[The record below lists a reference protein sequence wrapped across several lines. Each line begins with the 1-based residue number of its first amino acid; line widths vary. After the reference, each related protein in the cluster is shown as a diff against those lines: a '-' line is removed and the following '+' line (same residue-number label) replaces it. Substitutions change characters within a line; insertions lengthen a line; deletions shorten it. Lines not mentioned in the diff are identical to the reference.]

1 MNNKKITILFDLD
14 GTLIDSTEAILESF
28 YYAFNKQDHNFNG
41 DDEEI
46 KSHIGYPLDIMFGNL
61 GIEEEKV
68 VDFVN
73 SYKENYQKISEEK
86 TILLDFAKEAV
97 VEASKFAKLAVV
109 TTKTTKY
116 SIPLLKNLGIF
127 EYFEVIIGRQEVQN
141 PKPDSEPIE
150 VALKKMKIVPSR
162 DVFMIGDTKLD
173 LIAANRASVSSCGV
187 LCGYG
192 YKKELCCYTP
202 HVTTN
207 ALEAVNL
214 IKSSIFKA

>member
-1 MNNKKITILFDLD
+1 MNNKNITILFDLD

-28 YYAFNKQDHNFNG
+28 YYAFNKQGYNFSG

-46 KSHIGYPLDIMFGNL
+46 KSHIGYPLDIMFANL
-61 GIEEEKV
+61 GIEKEKV

-86 TILLDFAKEAV
+86 TILLEFAKEAV
-97 VEASKFAKLAVV
+97 EEASKFAKLAVV

-141 PKPDSEPIE
+141 PKPDPEPIE

-173 LIAANRASVSSCGV
+173 LIAANRANVSSCGV

-202 HVTTN
+202 YVTTN

-214 IKSSIFKA
+214 IKSTISKA

>member
-1 MNNKKITILFDLD
+1 MNNKNITILFDLD

-28 YYAFNKQDHNFNG
+28 YYAFEKQNYNFSG

-46 KSHIGYPLDIMFGNL
+46 KSHIGYPLDVMFANL
-61 GIEEEKV
+61 GIEQDKV

-73 SYKENYQKISEEK
+73 SYKDNYRKISEEK

-109 TTKTTKY
+109 TTKTTIY

-127 EYFEVIIGRQEVQN
+127 EYFEVIIGHQEVQN
-141 PKPDSEPIE
+141 PKPDPEPIE
-150 VALKKMKIVPSR
+150 VALKKMKIVPSK

-173 LIAANRASVSSCGV
+173 LIAANRANVSSCGV

-202 HVTTN
+202 YVTTN

-214 IKSSIFKA
+214 IKSTIFKA